1 MCSGAS
7 VMLRGVSS
15 RVCSWGAASRQRMAS
30 LTESGHAVLYDTS
43 CSLGLHQ
50 AQGTPQQM
58 GLTKHR
64 AWRVGYVAQGLNHQ
78 V

>member
-43 CSLGLHQ
+43 CSLGLRQ

-58 GLTKHR
+58 SLTKH
-64 AWRVGYVAQGLNHQ
+64 
-78 V
+78 